1 MSEESTEIVLSR
13 KGSHCLNCETTLNN
27 EAYCPVC
34 GQENTNRNISIW
46 TLIQDFLGDYFS
58 FDSKFFTTLI
68 PLFISP
74 GRVPQEFIEGHR
86 VKHIPPF
93 RILIFSSF
101 VFFTIWGL
109 TFDPEPNEERSMS
122 TILRENVTTSAD
134 SLNQVLDSLQLTTIN
149 ELQQTTADEL
159 DFNFNLGGD
168 SSSGVTEKMKAFLGL
183 LDQGVNLQEAV
194 DSVAVDNSDLEKLV
208 FTQVGK
214 MYTSEQAALTKYFI
228 GNLSLMILVIQPFF
242 ALLLKLIYIRRRK
255 IHKFIGHLVFSFYFH
270 AWLLVL
276 FTIGLL
282 IQTFWEEFPLTEF
295 IIFPSLIYLFFALK
309 KYYRQSWGKSF
320 LKLFL
325 VFLFY
330 AGVIIPLFFILSML
344 TSFFFF

>member
-1 MSEESTEIVLSR
+1 MSKENTEIALSR
-13 KGSHCLNCETTLNN
+13 KGSHCLNCEMKLNN
-27 EAYCPVC
+27 EAYCPTC

-86 VKHIPPF
+86 VKYIPPF

-101 VFFTIWGL
+101 IFFTIWGL
-109 TFDPEPNEERSMS
+109 TFDPEPNDERTMS
-122 TILRENVTTSAD
+122 TILRENVVTTAD
-134 SLNQVLDSLQLTTIN
+134 SLNQVLDSLQVANFDHLELTN
-149 ELQQTTADEL
+149 SDGL
-159 DFNFNLGGD
+159 DFNLSMGED
-168 SSSGVTEKMKAFLGL
+168 SSSGLQDKMKSFLNL
-183 LDQGVNLQEAV
+183 LDQGIAIEEAV
-194 DSVAVDNSDLEKLV
+194 DSVAVDNTELQKKII
-208 FTQVGK
+208 TQIGK
-214 MYTSEQAALTKYFI
+214 VYTSEQATLTKYFI

-255 IHKFIGHLVFSFYFH
+255 KHKFIGHLVFSFYFH
-270 AWLLVL
+270 AWVLVL
-276 FTIGLL
+276 FTIGLC
-282 IQTFWEEFPLTEF
+282 IQSLWGEFPLTEF
-295 IIFPSLIYLFFALK
+295 IVFASLIYLLLALK
-309 KYYRQSWGKSF
+309 KYYQQSWGKSF

-325 VFLFY
+325 IFLFY
-330 AGVIIPLFFILSML
+330 AGIIVPLFFILSML